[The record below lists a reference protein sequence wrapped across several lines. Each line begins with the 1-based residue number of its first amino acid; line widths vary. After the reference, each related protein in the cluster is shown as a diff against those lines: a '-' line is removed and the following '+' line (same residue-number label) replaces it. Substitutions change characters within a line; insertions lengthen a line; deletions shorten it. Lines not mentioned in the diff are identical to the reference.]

1 MHRRVLVCRK
11 AFTLIELLVVIAII
25 GLLMSLLLPAIQRAR
40 EAANRMRC
48 SSNLT
53 QIALAFHNFHNDHNY
68 FPTAGAY
75 LGSGTA
81 TQSWTVVAN
90 SPPPS
95 SPPPYYYTPSANAGQ
110 ILPGRNQRLGWAFQ
124 ILPYIELGTT
134 YNNWPSSP
142 SSPTLGLL
150 ATPVPLYYCPSRRQP
165 ELYGGMAQTDYA
177 GNGGVVVDPPL
188 TGTPPT
194 PDESQMSGLLKPSFF
209 RPINMMSDVPDGLS
223 NTLLAAEKQVDRKDM
238 ESNPIWDQGYW
249 TGYNHS
255 TIRWGADTSGTTPQV
270 PAPDTLTGGYINSAM
285 KAFGSSHFGSINAVM
300 GDRSVRRI
308 RFSAA
313 SSAFANLCNRR
324 DVQVINWVD
333 LE

>member
-1 MHRRVLVCRK
+1 MQRQVHAGRN
-11 AFTLIELLVVIAII
+11 AFTLIELLVVISII

-48 SSNLT
+48 SSNLA
-53 QIALAFHNFHNDHNY
+53 QIALAFHNFHNDNNY

-90 SPPPS
+90 SPP
-95 SPPPYYYTPSANAGQ
+95 YYYTPSVKNGQ

-134 YNNWPSSP
+134 YNNWPISP
-142 SSPTLGLL
+142 SSATLGLL

-177 GNGGVVVDPPL
+177 GNGGVVVDPS

-194 PDESQMSGLLKPSFF
+194 PDESQMSGLLKPSGF

-238 ESNPIWDQGYW
+238 ESNAIWDQGYW
-249 TGYNHS
+249 PGYNHS
-255 TIRWGADTSGTTPQV
+255 TIRWSAGTPIQV
-270 PAPDTLTGGYINSAM
+270 PAHDTLAGGSANSAM
-285 KAFGSSHFGSINAVM
+285 TAFGSSHFGSINAVM
-300 GDRSVRRI
+300 GDHSVRRI
-308 RFSAA
+308 RFSADA
-313 SSAFANLCNRR
+313 PTFANLCNRR
-324 DVQVINWVD
+324 DGQVINWVN